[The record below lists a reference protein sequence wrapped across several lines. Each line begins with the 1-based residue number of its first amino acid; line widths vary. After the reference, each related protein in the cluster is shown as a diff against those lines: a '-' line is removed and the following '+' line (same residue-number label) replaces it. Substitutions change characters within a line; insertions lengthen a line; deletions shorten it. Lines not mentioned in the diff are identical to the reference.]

1 MMATNENKISAS
13 SLLEGFFTED
23 QLAQELLTS
32 KKSLAR
38 WDKQGRG
45 PKRTRVGRRILYSR
59 KAVQEWLESLQKDS
73 SRSARRKQ
81 QRAA

>member
-1 MMATNENKISAS
+1 MATNENKISAS